1 MRAAICLVTGLHCLS
16 SWEVIRSGLMTSAT
30 IFSVMT
36 PGGQGV
42 EKLIVSK
49 MLVEG
54 SNRRIHAVDRHAGLV
69 NNFLSLLPC
78 VFII

>member
-1 MRAAICLVTGLHCLS
+1 
-16 SWEVIRSGLMTSAT
+16 MTSAT
-30 IFSVMT
+30 IFSFMT

-69 NNFLSLLPC
+69 NNFLSLLPRVC
-78 VFII
+78 L